1 MRPKIELQK
10 WRTGGRVISVV
21 AGALVASWLLSQNMQ
36 PLMIASFCAGAIIA
50 ASATH
55 ASRWYIT
62 PAFTTFLIFFALLY
76 GQPTTVNIEHRFNE
90 RVLET
95 LLGVSV
101 AYMFGIVVPNLAS
114 RRRKIAK
121 P

>member
-1 MRPKIELQK
+1 MNSIQATRYGVLLGSAAATATATGFALQLGHIGWVVAATLLVMRPKIELQK

-62 PAFTTFLIFFALLY
+62 PAFTTF
-76 GQPTTVNIEHRFNE
+76 
-90 RVLET
+90 
-95 LLGVSV
+95 
-101 AYMFGIVVPNLAS
+101 
-114 RRRKIAK
+114 
-121 P
+121 